1 MVKCKNCPKSEISLR
16 REAKRHDDNEK
27 YMPLSYMLYCR
38 FRGKHISGHKERE
51 CKEGTETIEREG
63 PKKIYPF
70 T

>member
-16 REAKRHDDNEK
+16 RE
-27 YMPLSYMLYCR
+27 SYKVDGIYRKGYRLYCR
-38 FRGKHISGHKERE
+38 FLGEHVSGHKERI

>member
-1 MVKCKNCPKSEISLR
+1 MVKCKNCPKSEMSLR
-16 REAKRHDDNEK
+16 REAKMHDDNEK
-27 YMPLSYMLYCR
+27 HMPLLYLLYCR
-38 FRGKHISGHKERE
+38 FLGEHVNGHKERE